1 MDISLFLVL
10 GYLGLVMIAQAKDCS
25 RPTLSS
31 NTNLNDDDLLKDT
44 FPDGSKANLVCALGY
59 QWKGGLQYVTCTDG
73 VWSPVTI
80 KCDKISCGA
89 AEEVEHGIVGY
100 PNGVDFGAQL
110 SITCNRGYILVGA
123 AQRTCLSDG
132 SWSNHPPRCIAVT
145 CDPPPK
151 VAQGNFNPLMDV
163 YQYDDIVQYSC
174 DQGYV
179 LNGSK
184 LRHCS
189 DDGQFKPGPPV
200 CVEVNCRE
208 LEIINAEM
216 VSGARPPY
224 GYMASVTFE
233 CISGYEMVGSSTVT
247 CDINSRWLPKLPSCK
262 RKESPKPTTTVTTV
276 TTPKTKMTPTASS
289 EPDPETGNKNDGSHL
304 GMSLGIA
311 FAVIIGLAIAI
322 IIGCYY
328 FGCLAFINKKS
339 KNGDGRTPAGTTLL
353 EMGRG
358 L

>member
-10 GYLGLVMIAQAKDCS
+10 SYLGLVMIAQAKDCS
-25 RPTLSS
+25 RPTLGS
-31 NTNLNDDDLLKDT
+31 NTNLNDEDLLKDT
-44 FPDGSKANLVCALGY
+44 FPDGSKANLVCAVGH
-59 QWKGGLQYVTCTDG
+59 QWTGGVKYVTCTDG

-80 KCDKISCGA
+80 QCTAISCGA
-89 AEEVEHGIVGY
+89 AEEVENGIVDY
-100 PNGVDFGAQL
+100 PNGIEFGAQL
-110 SITCNRGYILVGA
+110 SISCNRGFILVGA
-123 AQRTCLSDG
+123 ARRTCLADG
-132 SWSNHPPRCIAVT
+132 TWSNHPPNCIAVT

-151 VAQGNFNPLMDV
+151 VAQGNFNPPKEI
-163 YQYDDIVQYSC
+163 YQYEDVVQYSC
-174 DQGYV
+174 DQDYV

-184 LRHCS
+184 HRDCS

-200 CVEVNCRE
+200 CVKVNCPE
-208 LEIINAEM
+208 LEIVNAEM

-224 GYMASVTFE
+224 GHMASVTFE
-233 CISGYEMVGSSTVT
+233 CISGYEMVGSPTVT
-247 CDINSRWLPKLPSCK
+247 CDINSRWLPKLPSCQ
-262 RKESPKPTTTVTTV
+262 RKEIPKSTTTV
-276 TTPKTKMTPTASS
+276 TTPKAKVTPTASS
-289 EPDPETGNKNDGSHL
+289 KPDPETENKSDSSHL

-328 FGCLAFINKKS
+328 FGCLAFLNKKS